1 VPVSDPYDLDRFVA
15 AQDDRGIYRR
25 AVAELRAGEKTGHWM
40 WFVFPQIAGL
50 GFSAMS
56 QRYAISTLD
65 EARAYLRHDILG
77 PRLRECGEIVAATAD
92 RSAEDIFGGI
102 DAQKLRS
109 SMTLFLRADPAE
121 PVFRAVLDRYYGGV
135 PDAETDRRLV
145 PG

>member
-1 VPVSDPYDLDRFVA
+1 MSDPYGLDRFVA
-15 AQDDRGIYRR
+15 AQDDGGVYLR
-25 AVAELRAGEKTGHWM
+25 AVAELRAGEKIGHWM
-40 WFVFPQIAGL
+40 WFLFPQIAGL

-56 QRYAISTLD
+56 QRYAISSLD
-65 EARAYLRHDILG
+65 EAQAYVHHEVLG
-77 PRLRECGEIVAATAD
+77 PRLRECAGVVAATAD

-121 PVFRAVLDRYYGGV
+121 PVFRAVLDRFYGGV
-135 PDAETDRRLV
+135 PDPETDRRLV